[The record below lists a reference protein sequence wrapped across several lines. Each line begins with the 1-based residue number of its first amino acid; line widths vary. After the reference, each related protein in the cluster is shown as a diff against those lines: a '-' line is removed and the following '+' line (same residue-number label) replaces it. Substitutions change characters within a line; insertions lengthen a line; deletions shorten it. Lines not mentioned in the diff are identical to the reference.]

1 MRLLLKTGGVFLRL
15 DLDPDASVFDVV
27 ISISPSSIHPDA
39 KLAPSNDN
47 EDEILRHVITDTAAG
62 LHVWFNLW
70 DSPPDQQ
77 GYVKSPP
84 PAQYANVIYLR
95 DAL

>member
-1 MRLLLKTGGVFLRL
+1 MRLLLTTGGVFLRL

-47 EDEILRHVITDTAAG
+47 EDEILRHVITDTAIYEIRLPTSRDMSKARPG
-62 LHVWFNLW
+62 LL
-70 DSPPDQQ
+70 
-77 GYVKSPP
+77 
-84 PAQYANVIYLR
+84 
-95 DAL
+95 